1 MPERTLRFTA
11 AGLGGFIYEATQLLL
26 PDWLRRTRL
35 YTAIVAGLLR
45 IAIELVG
52 DASGILLKIRNM
64 NLTLISVNSTKSNM
78 QDDSQAGSK
87 GGTHTD

>member
-1 MPERTLRFTA
+1 MVITPESDGTTTLSGPLSDQTA
-11 AGLGGFIYEATQLLL
+11 LH
-26 PDWLRRTRL
+26 
-35 YTAIVAGLLR
+35 
-45 IAIELVG
+45 
-52 DASGILLKIRNM
+52 GILLKIRNM

>member
-1 MPERTLRFTA
+1 MPERALRFTA

-35 YTAIVAGLLR
+35 YDAIVAGLLR

-52 DASGILLKIRNM
+52 DARGIPTVPFYLVRHYF
-64 NLTLISVNSTKSNM
+64 
-78 QDDSQAGSK
+78 AW
-87 GGTHTD
+87 H